1 MVIITLQDT
10 NKKHLLALIFF
21 AVFYI
26 YKKRKYEKKQL
37 KFKEKQIN
45 DTIRKLNLYILTED
59 DFQRNSNDVESLRK
73 DEIIVVDKSETKI
86 RRTKFYFC
94 WKKPKKST
102 DLQFS
107 KDFSSASNF
116 KPTELLNPRIG
127 NWCRFWW

>member
-1 MVIITLQDT
+1 MQDT

-26 YKKRKYEKKQL
+26 YKKRKYEKKRL

-59 DFQRNSNDVESLRK
+59 DFQRNSNDVKSSK
-73 DEIIVVDKSETKI
+73 TDEIIVIDKSETKI
-86 RRTKFYFC
+86 RRTKFHFC
-94 WKKPKKST
+94 WRKPRKST

-116 KPTELLNPRIG
+116 KSNERLNPRIG
-127 NWCRFWW
+127 N

>member
-1 MVIITLQDT
+1 MQDT

-26 YKKRKYEKKQL
+26 YKKRKYEKKRL

-59 DFQRNSNDVESLRK
+59 DFQRNSNSFDVKSSK
-73 DEIIVVDKSETKI
+73 IDEIIVIDKSETKI
-86 RRTKFYFC
+86 RRTKFQFC
-94 WKKPKKST
+94 WRRPRKST

-107 KDFSSASNF
+107 KDFSLASNF

-127 NWCRFWW
+127 N